1 MAGTLPGRR
10 MQTADRA
17 RASLRCAVQELSS
30 SIKEKPQMEPRVVVT
45 GIGLVTPLGLDR
57 QSTWS
62 ALLDGESGIDY
73 ISSFDAEGFTTR
85 IAAEAKGFEPAG
97 LLGKKEARRLDRFSQ
112 FAAVASLEAMEHA
125 DLKMEDEDA
134 DRVAV
139 MIGSGVGGI
148 ITITD
153 QHTVMQKRGPTRV
166 SPFLVP
172 MMLPDM
178 AAGQVSM
185 MIGAKGP
192 NFSIVSACAT
202 GADSIGEAA
211 EMIRRGRV
219 DVALA
224 GGTEAAICPI
234 GVAGFNSCMALSS
247 RNDDPTAASRP
258 FDAGRDGFVL
268 GEGAGVLV
276 IESEQHAKDRGATII
291 AELAGYGSS
300 SDAHHVTQPHPE
312 GEGAAR
318 AMKYAMAQ
326 AEMQPEDISYINAHG
341 TSTPLNDKFETIAM
355 KRVFG
360 DHAYKVPI
368 SSTKSMTGHLL
379 GAAGG
384 IEAAFAVMAIKESAI
399 PPTINL
405 EEPDPDCDLNY
416 TPHTPLRGRVPTA
429 MSNVFGFG
437 GHNASLLFRE
447 SVN

>member
-1 MAGTLPGRR
+1 MLTGE
-10 MQTADRA
+10 TALHHQGD
-17 RASLRCAVQELSS
+17 L
-30 SIKEKPQMEPRVVVT
+30 KMENRVVVT

-57 QSTWS
+57 KSTWK
-62 ALLDGESGIDY
+62 ALLKGESGIDY
-73 ISSFDAEGFTTR
+73 ISSFDTEGFSTR
-85 IAAEAKGFEPAG
+85 IAAEVKGFEPAG
-97 LLGKKEARRLDRFSQ
+97 LLGKKESRRMDRFTQ
-112 FAAVASLEAMEHA
+112 FASVAALEALEHA
-125 DLKMEDEDA
+125 GIKMEQEDP

-139 MIGSGVGGI
+139 LIGSGVGGI
-148 ITITD
+148 ITISE
-153 QHTVMQKRGPTRV
+153 QHIILNERGASRV

-172 MMLPDM
+172 MMLSDM
-178 AAGQVSM
+178 ASGQVSM

-192 NFSIVSACAT
+192 NFSTVSACAT

-211 EMIRRGRV
+211 EMIKRGRV
-219 DVALA
+219 NVAVA

-234 GVAGFNSCMALSS
+234 GVAGFNSCLALST
-247 RNDDPTAASRP
+247 RNDDPKGASRP

-268 GEGAGVLV
+268 GEGAGVL
-276 IESEQHAKDRGATII
+276 ILESEQHAKDRGATII

-318 AMKYAMAQ
+318 AMNYALSQ
-326 AEMQPEDISYINAHG
+326 AGMTPKDITYINAHG

-360 DHAYKVPI
+360 EHAYKVPI

-384 IEAAFAVMAIKESAI
+384 IEAAFSVMAITESAV

-405 EEPDPDCDLNY
+405 QEPDPDCDLNY
-416 TPHTPLRGRVPTA
+416 TPHTPLRGRVSTA

-437 GHNASLLFRE
+437 GHNASLIFRE
-447 SVN
+447 AVN

>member
-1 MAGTLPGRR
+1 M
-10 MQTADRA
+10 D
-17 RASLRCAVQELSS
+17 
-30 SIKEKPQMEPRVVVT
+30 IRVVVT

-57 QSTWS
+57 KSTWK
-62 ALLDGESGIDY
+62 ALLNGESGIDY
-73 ISSFDAEGFTTR
+73 ISSFDAEGFTSR
-85 IAAEAKGFEPAG
+85 IAAEVKGFEPSG
-97 LLGKKEARRLDRFSQ
+97 LLGKKEARRLDRFTQ
-112 FAAVASLEAMEHA
+112 FACVSTLEALDHA
-125 DLKMEDEDA
+125 GIKMENEDP

-139 MIGSGVGGI
+139 IIGSGVGGI

-153 QHTVMQKRGPTRV
+153 QHTILQQRGPSRI

-172 MMLPDM
+172 MMLSDM
-178 AAGQVSM
+178 ASGQVSM

-211 EMIRRGRV
+211 EMIRRGRI
-219 DVALA
+219 DVAIA
-224 GGTEAAICPI
+224 GGAEAAICPI
-234 GVAGFNSCMALSS
+234 GVAGFNSCMALST
-247 RNDDPTAASRP
+247 RNDDPTHASRP

-276 IESEQHAKDRGATII
+276 IESEEHARARGATIV
-291 AELAGYGSS
+291 AELAGYGAT

-318 AMKYAMAQ
+318 AMQHALDQ
-326 AEMQPEDISYINAHG
+326 AGMNPEDVSYINAHG

-384 IEAAFAVMAIKESAI
+384 IEAAFAVMSISESAI

-416 TPHTPLRGRVPTA
+416 VPHTPLRGRVPSA
-429 MSNVFGFG
+429 MSNSLGFG

-447 SVN
+447 AVN